1 MTQYVAYADLGKGPG
16 APVDPEDHGG
26 ESSDSWRYL
35 IEHRVIVPAG
45 DPDAPAPPEGYEVR
59 QVGRG
64 DNAEKQVVEAD
75 QPKSADKPAGTAGSS
90 SSSSSSSSGAQSTTS
105 PKSTK

>member
-1 MTQYVAYADLGKGPG
+1 MTQYVAYADLGKGTG

-26 ESSDSWRYL
+26 EDSPDWKYL
-35 IEHRVIVPAG
+35 VEHRIIVPAG

-64 DNAEKQVVEAD
+64 ENAEKKVVET
-75 QPKSADKPAGTAGSS
+75 KE
-90 SSSSSSSSGAQSTTS
+90 SSSSGPFASESKTSSASSQSGAQPTTS
-105 PKSTK
+105 PKTSK